1 MSHKLQMYENLQD
14 MLEREGSEIEHK
26 KDLDRESLDNL
37 YKLMMSIKAVNKCL
51 DKEEGMSMDMR
62 GRSMDGG
69 YSGRYTNDYSGN
81 SYEGTSYARGGRD
94 GDGDGRYGESRDNFR
109 GYTNRGYDYS
119 RESRGSGR
127 DRMVS
132 KLHELMN
139 EAGDE
144 QSRMLI
150 QSCIDKM

>member
-1 MSHKLQMYENLQD
+1 MSHKLQMYENLKD
-14 MLEREGSEIEHK
+14 MIEREVGEIEHK
-26 KDLDRESLDNL
+26 QDLDKESLDNL
-37 YKLMMSIKAVNKCL
+37 YKLTAVLKVLNKCI
-51 DKEEGMSMDMR
+51 DREDQGMSRGRGMSMD
-62 GRSMDGG
+62 G
-69 YSGRYTNDYSGN
+69 YSGRYTNEYSGN
-81 SYEGTSYARGGRD
+81 SYDGNSYARRGRD

-119 RESRGSGR
+119 RESRNSGR
-127 DRMVS
+127 DRMVD

-139 EAGDE
+139 EASDE